1 MKIINHKSRKKK
13 KKKTFLQKRQLNQQ
27 VKNVCPRQSS
37 QPLQGQLLIL
47 HSKTKEGDI
56 ISVRCKGAETRRKSQ
71 KSDTFFF
78 FLVADGDLE
87 GGVDRT
93 AVGSVVVLGLQVGI
107 GTRSVASMAVDT
119 GAVLAGMGGL
129 DAEAVLGEL
138 GVAAHVDARHVPEDS
153 VAALGVFELEDVVL
167 VGLSSQLDRHTT
179 AVAVGL
185 PLLRVRATARREGL
199 HVSST
204 TGNGPRVDV
213 VLHVVGDGDTTT
225 AATALGRRSSGE
237 GRSESGQSGEETE
250 LVEHHFEENED
261 VFFLLCRESGK
272 FLLSW
277 KREENDKTS
286 KRETRFDLR
295 KKKKQKI

>member
-1 MKIINHKSRKKK
+1 M
-13 KKKTFLQKRQLNQQ
+13 
-27 VKNVCPRQSS
+27 
-37 QPLQGQLLIL
+37 
-47 HSKTKEGDI
+47 
-56 ISVRCKGAETRRKSQ
+56 
-71 KSDTFFF
+71 
-78 FLVADGDLE
+78 
-87 GGVDRT
+87 
-93 AVGSVVVLGLQVGI
+93 GSVVVLGLQVGI

-138 GVAAHVDARHVPEDS
+138 GVAAHVDTRHVPEDS
-153 VAALGVFELEDVVL
+153 VAALGVFELEDVFL
-167 VGLSSQLDRHTT
+167 AGLSSQLDRHTT

-277 KREENDKTS
+277 KREENDKT
-286 KRETRFDLR
+286 RERRDSISE
-295 KKKKQKI
+295 KKKQKI